1 MKVTIDA
8 GGRVVIPKEIR
19 DRLGL
24 HPGEALELQERDGR
38 IELAPVGAKVWL
50 EERAGQLVAVTE
62 EPAPPLT
69 VDGVREVAERLR
81 R

>member
-1 MKVTIDA
+1 MKVTIDS